1 MLYTLT
7 RTKMPRNL
15 LSVHYSLQTKGA
27 QLYSKHVFV
36 TAISLCNEQNLNLVL
51 WNRQEKNSKIEGNL
65 TTWMLDSNSKVLCRA
80 KYNYVLAP
88 SNRGAQILDAN
99 RYTTFGSPSSRQCQT
114 DRRRKHLY
122 NLNKRLTLN
131 CTSLSDSNVLRA
143 AGLGTCV
150 LPARFSVCEPE
161 LQDSD
166 NQL

>member
-1 MLYTLT
+1 MGTLAIRWLEPKCLAVYYLYTIPYKPKALSYIQS
-7 RTKMPRNL
+7 MFLSL
-15 LSVHYSLQTKGA
+15 LSRSAMSRILQETN
-27 QLYSKHVFV
+27 SNV
-36 TAISLCNEQNLNLVL
+36 EENL
-51 WNRQEKNSKIEGNL
+51 E
-65 TTWMLDSNSKVLCRA
+65 TWMLDSNSKVLCEQITTTYLHHP
-80 KYNYVLAP
+80 K
-88 SNRGAQILDAN
+88 RGAQILDAN

-150 LPARFSVCEPE
+150 LRWRFSVCEPE